1 MRERETG
8 VGVDDGCSQKER
20 VMSWN
25 KKMEQDRIQDGT
37 TIHSATQF
45 RGRYRA
51 RAQGGLVRED
61 LRSALGHLGDG
72 GILISLGGESGASIP
87 HTLL

>member
-1 MRERETG
+1 
-8 VGVDDGCSQKER
+8 
-20 VMSWN
+20 MSCN

-51 RAQGGLVRED
+51 RAQGGLVVRED

-72 GILISLGGESGASIP
+72 GILVSLGGESGASIP